1 MYNTNELN
9 RIYTGKTKDVYQLQ
23 NGNLL
28 LQFTNKTTMNDLG
41 EEDPG
46 GNKIG
51 KEVAG
56 SARACI
62 LMTQHFFRLF
72 AEAGIPTHLIGV
84 DVDNLQMEVKPV
96 TTIGK
101 ELFVNETGGIEWIWR
116 NRFTGSFRK
125 IFGRYN
131 KNLKDGD
138 LFPKPVVH
146 ATVKDDEAGDPY
158 IERDFLD
165 ALGVLAATD
174 YEMLKEY
181 TNKIGAILHEEFQKL
196 GCDIWDF
203 KVEFGRDASG
213 NLILIDEIGPGS
225 ARVYREGKKMEKIEI
240 GELFGN

>member
-1 MYNTNELN
+1 MYNTKELE
-9 RIYTGKTKDVYQLQ
+9 RMYVGKTKDVYRLE

-62 LMTQHFFRLF
+62 LMTQHFFKLF
-72 AEAGIPTHLIGV
+72 ADAGIPTHLIGI
-84 DVDNLQMEVKPV
+84 DVENLQMEVKPV

-101 ELFVNETGGIEWIWR
+101 ETFVNETGGVEWIWR

-131 KNLKDGD
+131 KNFKDGD
-138 LFPKPVVH
+138 IFSSPVIH

-158 IERDFLD
+158 IEKDFMD
-165 ALGVLAATD
+165 ALDILSGDD
-174 YEMLKEY
+174 YDTLKGY
-181 TNKIGAILHEEFQKL
+181 TKVIGEILYAEFQKL

-203 KVEFGRDASG
+203 KVEYGRDRDG

-225 ARVYREGKKMEKIEI
+225 ARVYRDGKKMEKIEI
-240 GELFGN
+240 GELFG

>member
-1 MYNTNELN
+1 MYDVKEFE
-9 RIYTGKTKDVYQLQ
+9 RIYAGKTKDVYRLT

-46 GNKIG
+46 GNKVG

-56 SARACI
+56 SARACV
-62 LMTQHFFRLF
+62 LMTQHFFKLF
-72 AEAGIPTHLIGV
+72 TEAGIPTHLIGV
-84 DVDNLQMEVKPV
+84 DIEHLQMEVKPA

-116 NRFTGSFRK
+116 NRFTGSFLK
-125 IFGRYN
+125 MFERYN
-131 KNLKDGD
+131 KNRKDGD
-138 LFPKPVVH
+138 VFPTPVVH

-165 ALGVLAATD
+165 ALEILPCSD
-174 YEMLKEY
+174 YEVLKDY
-181 TNKIGAILHEEFQKL
+181 TKKIGKIIYDEFQKL

-203 KVEFGRDASG
+203 KVEFGRDKNG
-213 NLILIDEIGPGS
+213 TLILIDEIGPGS
-225 ARVYREGKKMEKIEI
+225 ARVYRDGKKMTKVEI
-240 GELFGN
+240 GELFG

>member
-1 MYNTNELN
+1 MYNIKELEK
-9 RIYTGKTKDVYQLQ
+9 IYAGKTKDVYRLE

-28 LQFTNKTTMNDLG
+28 LQFSNKTTMNDNG

-62 LMTQHFFRLF
+62 LMTQHFFKLF

-84 DVDNLQMEVKPV
+84 DVEDLQLEVKPV

-101 ELFVNETGGIEWIWR
+101 ELFVNGTGGIEWIWR

-138 LFPKPVVH
+138 VFPFPVVH

-158 IERDFLD
+158 IEKDFLD
-165 ALGVLAATD
+165 ALQVLSGND
-174 YEMLKEY
+174 YEVLKGY
-181 TNKIGAILHEEFQKL
+181 TKKAGEILYKEFQKM

-203 KVEFGRDASG
+203 KVEFGRDKDG

-225 ARVYREGKKMEKIEI
+225 ARVYKDGKKMEKVEI
-240 GELFGN
+240 GELFSL

>member
-1 MYNTNELN
+1 MYNINELE
-9 RIYTGKTKDVYQLQ
+9 RLYTGKTKDVYRLE

-51 KEVAG
+51 KEVEG
-56 SARACI
+56 SALACI
-62 LMTQHFFRLF
+62 LMTQYFFKLF

-84 DVDNLQMEVKPV
+84 DANHLQVEVKPA

-101 ELFVNETGGIEWIWR
+101 ELFVNGTGGVEWIWR

-125 IFGRYN
+125 MFGRYN
-131 KNLKDGD
+131 KNMSDGD
-138 LFPKPVVH
+138 TFPFPVVH

-158 IERDFLD
+158 IEKDFLA
-165 ALGVLAATD
+165 ALALLSGED
-174 YEMLKEY
+174 YELLKGY
-181 TNKIGAILHEEFQKL
+181 TQKIGEILYTEFQKL

-203 KVEFGRDASG
+203 KVEFGRDENG

-225 ARVYREGKKMEKIEI
+225 ARVYRDGKKMEKVEI
-240 GELFGN
+240 GKLFE